1 MKLWFPNPPAALVYA
16 WKVKRM
22 PDKYEPGKDADAR
35 EPGPLEARVAR
46 LEDRLV
52 VARAVDELNAVVQY
66 LVQASGEHSHLGKGS
81 KEEAEAL
88 AAQLP
93 DWFNDAY
100 HC

>member
-1 MKLWFPNPPAALVYA
+1 
-16 WKVKRM
+16 M
-22 PDKYEPGKDADAR
+22 PDKYESGKDADAR

-52 VARAVDELNAVVQY
+52 TARDVDELTAVVQY
-66 LVQASGEHSHLGKGS
+66 LVQASGQHSHMGS
-81 KEEAEAL
+81 AGSEEEAEAL